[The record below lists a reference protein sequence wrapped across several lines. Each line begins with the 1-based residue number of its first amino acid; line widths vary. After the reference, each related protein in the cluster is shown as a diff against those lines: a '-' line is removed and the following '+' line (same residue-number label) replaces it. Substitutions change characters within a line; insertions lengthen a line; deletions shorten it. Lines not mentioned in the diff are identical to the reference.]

1 MKGAGIFLHKYIAF
15 SFFFILQRWPIGVI
29 YWEQLSHK
37 RNKPL
42 VFDMASLRTSKAL
55 NSRWQLGKKIY
66 IGYHYFPPFLY
77 ILELDSVI
85 SSTCLNLNS
94 KRVCKS
100 CRSQQPPALKGNL
113 ILILLTFTQ
122 MTFLTY
128 NGGAH
133 YLLSD
138 PELFSTCVQI

>member
-55 NSRWQLGKKIY
+55 NSRWQLGKNFILVTIIFPLPLY
-66 IGYHYFPPFLY
+66 TWIGF
-77 ILELDSVI
+77 VI

-113 ILILLTFTQ
+113 IFILLTFTQ

-133 YLLSD
+133 
-138 PELFSTCVQI
+138 